1 MKNLTDDELVTFYA
15 AGRNEAF
22 DELLRRYKDKL
33 YSYIYLYMQDR
44 DLADDIFQDTF
55 IKVIV
60 TIKQQRYNEKGRFFG
75 FLVRIAHN
83 LMIDNFRQEQN
94 AQVISPT
101 DAGYDIFNDEQLA
114 YDSCED
120 ELARQQTLRDVRHLI
135 KFLPDN
141 QQEIIRMRY
150 YLNMSFKEIADRQR
164 ISINTA
170 LGRVR
175 YAILNMRRMAEEHDI
190 SLVS

>member
-1 MKNLTDDELVTFYA
+1 MKNLTDDELVTLYA
-15 AGRNEAF
+15 EGRNEAF

-33 YSYIYLYMQDR
+33 YSYIYLYVQDR

-60 TIKQQRYNEKGRFFG
+60 TIKQKRYNEKGRFFG

-94 AQVISPT
+94 AQLISPT

-114 YDSCED
+114 YDSCE
-120 ELARQQTLRDVRHLI
+120 EEIARQQTLRDIRHLI

-150 YLNMSFKEIADRQR
+150 YLNMSFKEIADRQS